1 MDETEDKEADEG
13 LPSIYLKKVSVSGVT
28 FWHHQKDES
37 SNFGTSFGTPGP
49 EAESFYESP
58 PESPSEY
65 SPETPP
71 PPTTVPEQKSDNDFA
86 LIGEMMG
93 NQEIKIRIQPR
104 DGGQSPKLSLDATFQ
119 AITFL
124 VCPKQIHSI
133 LDLIN
138 SLSANQ
144 TKPST
149 SAHAKPIRPDEYN
162 RIETQIFE
170 EDEDDDF
177 EENSEPD
184 TFEFRPGN
192 NDAQFY
198 S

>member
-1 MDETEDKEADEG
+1 M
-13 LPSIYLKKVSVSGVT
+13 T
-28 FWHHQKDES
+28 FWHHQKDET

-58 PESPSEY
+58 PESPSEF

-71 PPTTVPEQKSDNDFA
+71 PPTTVPDQKPDNCSDFA

-104 DGGQSPKLSLDATFQ
+104 DGGESPKLSLDATFQ

-138 SLSANQ
+138 SLSG
-144 TKPST
+144 KFS
-149 SAHAKPIRPDEYN
+149 K
-162 RIETQIFE
+162 
-170 EDEDDDF
+170 
-177 EENSEPD
+177 
-184 TFEFRPGN
+184 
-192 NDAQFY
+192 
-198 S
+198 

>member
-1 MDETEDKEADEG
+1 
-13 LPSIYLKKVSVSGVT
+13 
-28 FWHHQKDES
+28 
-37 SNFGTSFGTPGP
+37 
-49 EAESFYESP
+49 
-58 PESPSEY
+58 
-65 SPETPP
+65 
-71 PPTTVPEQKSDNDFA
+71 
-86 LIGEMMG
+86 MMG

-144 TKPST
+144 TKPSS